1 MGISWPTPYV
11 CFPIFFYHHPVPVAL
26 LVCRFDPPRL
36 DTAETIAEAGDLGV
50 RVKMLTGDA
59 VAIAKETCRQ
69 LALGTNVYDSERLI
83 TGNMSGSNVRAPS
96 HTEFW
101 GEVIL
106 IRFDRYMIL
115 WKVLMGSRRSHRSMW
130 VLNHVYNRD
139 RDLTWLGK

>member
-1 MGISWPTPYV
+1 MACKEGGDEWEFLGLLPMFVSRFPSIISLSPWPY
-11 CFPIFFYHHPVPVAL
+11 CL
-26 LVCRFDPPRL
+26 LICRFDPPRL

-83 TGNMSGSNVRAPS
+83 TGNMSGSNVRALS

-101 GEVIL
+101 GGGIIL
-106 IRFDRYMIL
+106 I
-115 WKVLMGSRRSHRSMW
+115 
-130 VLNHVYNRD
+130 
-139 RDLTWLGK
+139 

>member
-1 MGISWPTPYV
+1 MGISWSTPHV
-11 CFPIFFYHHPVPVAL
+11 CFPTFFDRLPVAL
-26 LVCRFDPPRL
+26 LICRFDPPRL

-101 GEVIL
+101 GGIIL
-106 IRFDRYMIL
+106 M
-115 WKVLMGSRRSHRSMW
+115 
-130 VLNHVYNRD
+130 
-139 RDLTWLGK
+139 

>member
-1 MGISWPTPYV
+1 M
-11 CFPIFFYHHPVPVAL
+11 AL
-26 LVCRFDPPRL
+26 LICRFDPPRL

-83 TGNMSGSNVRAPS
+83 TGNMSGSNVRALS

-101 GEVIL
+101 VGL
-106 IRFDRYMIL
+106 F
-115 WKVLMGSRRSHRSMW
+115 
-130 VLNHVYNRD
+130 
-139 RDLTWLGK
+139 

>member
-1 MGISWPTPYV
+1 MGISRPTPHV
-11 CFPIFFYHHPVPVAL
+11 CFPICFYHLPVAVAL
-26 LVCRFDPPRL
+26 LICRFDSPRS

-83 TGNMSGSNVRAPS
+83 TGNMSGSNVRALS

-101 GEVIL
+101 DGVIL
-106 IRFDRYMIL
+106 I
-115 WKVLMGSRRSHRSMW
+115 
-130 VLNHVYNRD
+130 
-139 RDLTWLGK
+139 